1 MRGFLKS
8 LLLGTA
14 LLSLWAAGAPAA
26 ELTKI
31 KVGVLKVS
39 ACGPVFIAQEKGYFA
54 KQGLSAELV
63 PFDAPTVVSQ
73 GVMAGDL
80 DFGLAAV
87 SAGFFNTAGQG
98 AMRVIAGDGEE
109 SPGFRGLVAIASNQA
124 YDAGLKGLRDLAG
137 HSFAI
142 TAAGTIQQ
150 YDLGVIA
157 KKYGF
162 DYASLRMVPVGS
174 FPNMISA
181 VVGGSADVA
190 FPGVTPARQA
200 LAGAKVHNLAWLGDE
215 LSMQVAVAMTSAKT
229 ADEKS
234 ELVERFLAVFRMG
247 LKDYHD
253 AFTGPDE
260 RPLDGPTAAETYAI
274 IAKHTEVPV
283 ETMKLGLIH
292 IDVQGRLNVADVMNQ
307 IEWYKSQGMVKP
319 DVDGTKIVDKRYVV
333 ALPGT

>member
-1 MRGFLKS
+1 MRPFSGSLVIVAALIGFAVA
-8 LLLGTA
+8 A
-14 LLSLWAAGAPAA
+14 LSAPASA
-26 ELTKI
+26 GELTKI
-31 KVGVLKVS
+31 KIGVLKVS

-63 PFDAPTVVSQ
+63 SFDAPTVVSQ

-124 YDAGLKGLRDLAG
+124 YDAGLKSLRDLAG
-137 HSFAI
+137 NSFAI

-174 FPNMISA
+174 FPNMIS
-181 VVGGSADVA
+181 GQFDR
-190 FPGVTPARQA
+190 TRPAE
-200 LAGAKVHNLAWLGDE
+200 LGE
-215 LSMQVAVAMTSAKT
+215 M
-229 ADEKS
+229 
-234 ELVERFLAVFRMG
+234 
-247 LKDYHD
+247 
-253 AFTGPDE
+253 P
-260 RPLDGPTAAETYAI
+260 
-274 IAKHTEVPV
+274 
-283 ETMKLGLIH
+283 
-292 IDVQGRLNVADVMNQ
+292 
-307 IEWYKSQGMVKP
+307 
-319 DVDGTKIVDKRYVV
+319 DGTVYRLWRVRAPSETTSICTGSRSTCS
-333 ALPGT
+333 A